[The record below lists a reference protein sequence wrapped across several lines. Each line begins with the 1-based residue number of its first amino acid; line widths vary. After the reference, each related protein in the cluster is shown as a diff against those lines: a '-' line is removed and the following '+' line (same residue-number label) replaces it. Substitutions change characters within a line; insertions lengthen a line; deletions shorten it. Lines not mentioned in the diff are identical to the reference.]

1 MLILPLI
8 ALIQI
13 APLAEP
19 SPPAAP
25 LERVYAVHRDTDGLS
40 VRVRSNGC
48 TSASSFSV
56 STVQQGD
63 RKEVT
68 LVRTQP
74 DYCRALLRDGV
85 AIKWTWAQLGV
96 AAGDEVIVRNPLSEQ

>member
-8 ALIQI
+8 ALFQSV
-13 APLAEP
+13 PVPELT
-19 SPPAAP
+19 PPVAP
-25 LERVYAVHRDTDGLS
+25 LEQVYAVHRDTDGLA

-48 TSASSFSV
+48 TSAASFIA

-63 RKEVT
+63 QKEAS
-68 LVRTQP
+68 LVRAQP

-85 AIKWTWAQLGV
+85 VIKWTWAQLGV
-96 AAGDEVIVRNPLSEQ
+96 APGDAVIVRNPLQEQ